1 MIITIAIIT
10 AWRKKKKNTERERH
24 RKRERERESLLT
36 FTNPSKTTCKSL
48 FDLRPIF
55 WDTRYFTPNQAE
67 SLYHGEPSCTHAFK
81 YKMMLLLWRLSV
93 MVTRG
98 QCTTWRSQSLS
109 RSNTWL
115 LSPSWNPSAHL
126 ALVFKLWRHPP
137 SDVRLTPAISPIMGR
152 LMGGGS
158 NLLLSI

>member
-1 MIITIAIIT
+1 MPVGQPVLDTNH
-10 AWRKKKKNTERERH
+10 KHLKNSINVNLDKNDDDNNDYNYSNHNSMEE
-24 RKRERERESLLT
+24 KEENYRERESLLT

-98 QCTTWRSQSLS
+98 QCTTCQ
-109 RSNTWL
+109 
-115 LSPSWNPSAHL
+115 SPSL
-126 ALVFKLWRHPP
+126 
-137 SDVRLTPAISPIMGR
+137 
-152 LMGGGS
+152 
-158 NLLLSI
+158 